1 MAGFEPTA
9 SWSRTMRATNCATPG
24 NAFVIIAAKKRNVN
38 PCRLRKKSCIVPALD
53 SYTVQDK
60 GWDNMEKATGRRMER
75 RRRGQKAVLGERE
88 KRRLL
93 QLGLCLALFF
103 GVFFAKGLDRL
114 ERVRQELTQ
123 ALNWNVDFE
132 AAFAD
137 LGWSVSSGQPVG
149 KSLDRL
155 WRNVFLPQ
163 EKQAPVLWRE
173 GPLSTAAQEGLTETG
188 GGPEALFTM
197 GRVEKSWADPMAES
211 GSRREAAVP
220 STPEPEP
227 EPEPIQETAVVDMGY
242 TGPALPDNTTMDRYA
257 LGLSETV
264 SPVLAAMTSP
274 FGWREHP
281 ISGGAK
287 FHYGVDLAV
296 ETGTTVGAFAS
307 GTVEYIGES
316 DIYGQYLQLDH
327 GNGVTSFY
335 AHCSKLCV
343 QQGQAV
349 AAGEKVAESG
359 ATGEV
364 TGPHLHFEMKKDGV
378 RLNPAYYIHLLT

>member
-1 MAGFEPTA
+1 
-9 SWSRTMRATNCATPG
+9 
-24 NAFVIIAAKKRNVN
+24 
-38 PCRLRKKSCIVPALD
+38 
-53 SYTVQDK
+53 
-60 GWDNMEKATGRRMER
+60 MEKAMR
-75 RRRGQKAVLGERE
+75 RRRGQKTVLGERE

-93 QLGLCLALFF
+93 QLGACLALFL
-103 GVFFAKGLDRL
+103 GIFFAKGLDRL
-114 ERVRQELTQ
+114 EGVRRELTQ
-123 ALNWNVDFE
+123 ALKWNVDFE

-137 LGWSVSSGQPVG
+137 LGWSVASGQPVG

-163 EKQAPVLWRE
+163 EEKTSAIRRD
-173 GPLSTAAQEGLTETG
+173 GPLSEAARKSLINKE
-188 GGPEALFTM
+188 GGPERLLTM
-197 GRVEKSWADPMAES
+197 GREQNFPVDPMSQS
-211 GSRREAAVP
+211 GSRREKAA
-220 STPEPEP
+220 TMAPEQEP
-227 EPEPIQETAVVDMGY
+227 VQEAEPAVVYVDY
-242 TGPALPDNTTMDRYA
+242 TGPTLPEKTTMDRYA

-264 SPVLAAMTSP
+264 DPVQAAMTSP

-296 ETGTTVGAFAS
+296 DTGTAVGAFAA

-343 QQGQAV
+343 QQGQTV

-378 RLNPAYYIHLLT
+378 RLNPAYYIHSLT

>member
-1 MAGFEPTA
+1 
-9 SWSRTMRATNCATPG
+9 
-24 NAFVIIAAKKRNVN
+24 
-38 PCRLRKKSCIVPALD
+38 
-53 SYTVQDK
+53 
-60 GWDNMEKATGRRMER
+60 MEKTVGRRYGR
-75 RRRGQKAVLGERE
+75 QKNVLGERE
-88 KRRLL
+88 RRRLL
-93 QLGLCLALFF
+93 QLGICLALFLC
-103 GVFFAKGLDRL
+103 VFFAKGLDRL
-114 ERVRQELTQ
+114 EGVRQELTQ
-123 ALNWNVDFE
+123 ALKWNVDFE

-137 LGWSVSSGQPVG
+137 LEWSMATGQPVG

-155 WRNVFLPQ
+155 WKNVFLAQ
-163 EKQAPVLWRE
+163 EKTAPVLWWS
-173 GPLSTAAQEGLTETG
+173 GPLSESAQRSLANKEGS
-188 GGPEALFTM
+188 PELLLTM
-197 GRVEKSWADPMAES
+197 GRTEDLPVDSMSQSVSRKDVETAP
-211 GSRREAAVP
+211 P
-220 STPEPEP
+220 SEPEP
-227 EPEPIQETAVVDMGY
+227 TPESEPAVVYMGY
-242 TGPALPDNTTMDRYA
+242 TGPALPENTTMDRYA

-264 SPVLAAMTSP
+264 DPVQAAMTSP

-296 ETGTTVGAFAS
+296 ETGTAVGAFAA

-316 DIYGQYLQLDH
+316 DIYGRYLQLDH

-343 QQGQAV
+343 QQGQTV

-378 RLNPAYYIHLLT
+378 RLNPTYYIHTLT

>member
-1 MAGFEPTA
+1 
-9 SWSRTMRATNCATPG
+9 
-24 NAFVIIAAKKRNVN
+24 
-38 PCRLRKKSCIVPALD
+38 
-53 SYTVQDK
+53 
-60 GWDNMEKATGRRMER
+60 MEKTVGRRIER

-93 QLGLCLALFF
+93 QLGACLILFAA
-103 GVFFAKGLDRL
+103 VFFAKGMDRL
-114 ERVRQELTQ
+114 AELRSDLAQ
-123 ALNWNVDFE
+123 ALQVDVDFE
-132 AAFAD
+132 AAFAN
-137 LGWSVSSGQPVG
+137 LGRSLASGQSVG
-149 KSLDRL
+149 KSIEGL
-155 WRNVFLPQ
+155 WTNLFLPQ
-163 EKQAPVLWRE
+163 ERTAPPAWRE
-173 GPLSTAAQEGLTETG
+173 GPLYRSAQKTLQAQEGISAVWLISPDNESDLPT
-188 GGPEALFTM
+188 
-197 GRVEKSWADPMAES
+197 DPLAFS
-211 GSRREAAVP
+211 GKREDMVPAAAPAHV
-220 STPEPEP
+220 SEPEP
-227 EPEPIQETAVVDMGY
+227 TAEPAVVYMDY
-242 TGPALPDNTTMDRYA
+242 TGPALPDNTTMDWYA

-264 SPVLAAMTSP
+264 TPVEAVMTSG

-281 ISGGAK
+281 ISGGDK

-296 ETGTTVGAFAS
+296 GTGTTVRAFAS

-343 QQGQAV
+343 QQGQKV

-378 RLNPAYYIHLLT
+378 RLNPAYYIQFQT